1 MLVKFRIPEIFFGAL
16 LTVAIFA
23 MGFVVASSMPPQSQQ
38 IEKVDHP
45 EAAKEGGERTAEKQ
59 IAYYTKWLAWFTL
72 ALVAVSG
79 IQGYFLLRADK
90 TARISA
96 DAANKSA
103 NVAEDAFRRL
113 ERPYLYVKITET
125 HRLRAG
131 QPYSQPLI
139 EYSLVNY
146 GKLPAILRS
155 ISVGFLNNP
164 PFPLQSTMT
173 IAETRYEVI
182 ESNGELLNF
191 RNAVVSGSAG
201 GQKFDGGDA
210 TNLILYGVLEYDDP
224 TGAHHVDS
232 FCMRGLPGG
241 TAFTVDGGS
250 EYNWHK
256 TQYPET
262 SLSHP
267 T

>member
-1 MLVKFRIPEIFFGAL
+1 LR
-16 LTVAIFA
+16 
-23 MGFVVASSMPPQSQQ
+23 
-38 IEKVDHP
+38 
-45 EAAKEGGERTAEKQ
+45 AA
-59 IAYYTKWLAWFTL
+59 Y
-72 ALVAVSG
+72 
-79 IQGYFLLRADK
+79 QGYFLLRADK

-103 NVAEDAFRRL
+103 DVAEEAFRRL
-113 ERPYLYVKITET
+113 ERPYLYVKIAET
-125 HRLRAG
+125 HGLRAG
-131 QPYSQPLI
+131 HPYAQPVI
-139 EYSLVNY
+139 EYRLVNY

-155 ISVGFLNNP
+155 ISVGLLNNP

-173 IAETRYEVI
+173 VAETRYEVI
-182 ESNGELLNF
+182 ESNGELLNP

-224 TGAHHVDS
+224 TGAHYIDS

-241 TAFTVDGGS
+241 TAFTVDGGE

-256 TQYPET
+256 TEYPKKT
-262 SLSHP
+262 SSTGLSLP
-267 T
+267 PASPNSPEGEIYAKTLDLQG